1 MINSL
6 IIKVKGFLMNPGETF
21 RQTRDDDPYVLLT
34 YFCAL
39 LMLNVIL
46 SALIETIFG
55 IGNMQ
60 LRTGLLSGAAIP
72 VMIITMVMVC
82 SLILT
87 LFLAAWIH
95 LWVYI
100 FGGRKGIMQTFKA
113 ILYGDTPFLLLGWI
127 PLIGNLFALWSL
139 VLGILGIC
147 ELQELSIG
155 KAILAVAAAIIT
167 ILIPL
172 ALLIAWLM
180 SSNMVFLPVPFSWAG

>member
-1 MINSL
+1 
-6 IIKVKGFLMNPGETF
+6 MNPGETF

>member
-6 IIKVKGFLMNPGETF
+6 IIKAKGFLLNPSETF
-21 RQTRDDDPYVLLT
+21 RQTRDDEPYVLLT

-39 LMLNVIL
+39 LLLNVIL
-46 SALIETIFG
+46 SALIEIIFG
-55 IGNMQ
+55 IGNMH
-60 LRTGLLSGAAIP
+60 LRTGLSSGAAVP
-72 VMIITMVMVC
+72 VMIIPMVMVC
-82 SLILT
+82 SFFLT
-87 LFLAAWIH
+87 LFLAIWIH

-127 PLIGNLFALWSL
+127 PLIGYLFALWSL
-139 VLGILGIC
+139 VLGILGIR

-180 SSNMVFLPVPFSWAG
+180 TSNMVFLPVPLSRAG